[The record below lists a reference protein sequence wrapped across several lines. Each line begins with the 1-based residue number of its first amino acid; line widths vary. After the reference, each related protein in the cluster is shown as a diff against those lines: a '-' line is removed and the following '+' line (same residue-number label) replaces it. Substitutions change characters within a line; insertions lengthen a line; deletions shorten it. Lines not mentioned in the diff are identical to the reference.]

1 VKNCAL
7 HVALMHPEIPGNTGN
22 IGRLCHG
29 IGATLHLV
37 HPLGFD
43 TDNKAARRAGL
54 DYWSDL
60 DRVEH
65 ENEEAFLRW
74 ADGRNVHL
82 FTTSGEASF
91 TSVDFKDGDVL
102 LFGSESKGV
111 PDYMM
116 ERFNRYI
123 IPMPGPIRSLN
134 LANSVAIVSYEALKT
149 VRPDLFGI

>member
-1 VKNCAL
+1 
-7 HVALMHPEIPGNTGN
+7 MHPEIPGNTGN

-37 HPLGFD
+37 HPLGFS

-54 DYWSDL
+54 DYWADL

-65 ENEEAFLRW
+65 DSEESFLEWVGER
-74 ADGRNVHL
+74 RVHL
-82 FTTSGEASF
+82 FTTTGEASF
-91 TSVDFKDGDVL
+91 TSAKFSDGDVL

-111 PDYMM
+111 S
-116 ERFNRYI
+116 EHIKGRFNRYI

-134 LANSVAIVSYEALKT
+134 LANSVAIVAYEALKS
-149 VRPDLFGI
+149 VRPNIFGI